1 MKIKKGKIFI
11 ITMLILCFALSI
23 MPMKVMAAT
32 EIGDVE
38 IENVKFNYDPGDAPQ
53 AKAIP
58 MDGWYGLYSV
68 EYEYWEEM
76 ETNEKG
82 ESVPVKYWYSDKS
95 KNDAVPADKRIT
107 TFEEG
112 KTYMYSIS
120 LKTEDDNTFATG
132 KKVKINGTYVDNANV
147 TNSGTRLFIV
157 AVKTIKPKTLT
168 WQHISEVEINN
179 ATISFKVGD
188 KPVFSGTTPENV
200 PYIYQSEYWSTDGG
214 KKYYYA
220 ADFWNINNPD
230 DLFTK
235 FESGKSYTYGI
246 YFKAAEGYCFTTD
259 TKLKING
266 KYYDYDTTDYDPMLQ
281 YNEGEYATM
290 WVDTSLVITPTE
302 NSQENPTTPSEPEK
316 PSKDPVTPTT
326 PTQET
331 EKEPQTTEN
340 KTEPTKNETK
350 NETNNPKTG
359 DNITF
364 NLILF
369 VIALFGVVILPIIN
383 KKQKI
388 SK

>member
-1 MKIKKGKIFI
+1 MNIKEFKRKNIVI
-11 ITMLILCFALSI
+11 AILVLCIALTV
-23 MPMKVMAAT
+23 MPMTVFADS
-32 EIGDVE
+32 EIGDVD
-38 IENVKFNYDPGDAPQ
+38 IEGVAFNYNPGDAPKTTAYKCDPWNEQ
-53 AKAIP
+53 YDI
-58 MDGWYGLYSV
+58 
-68 EYEYWEEM
+68 EYECWEEM
-76 ETNEKG
+76 ETNKNG
-82 ESVPVKYWYSDKS
+82 ESVPVKFWYSDNS
-95 KNDAVPADKRIT
+95 KNDALSAEKKII
-107 TFEEG
+107 TFEDG

-120 LKTEDDNTFATG
+120 LKAKDENTFATG
-132 KKVKINGTYVDNANV
+132 KKVMVNGTYVNSVNV
-147 TNSGTRLFIV
+147 TNSGTRLFVV
-157 AVKTIKPKTLT
+157 AVKTIKPKTIT
-168 WQHISEVEINN
+168 YQHINEFEINN

-188 KPVFSGTTPENV
+188 KPVFTGKSPENV

-220 ADFWNINNPD
+220 ADFWNDNNPD

-316 PSKDPVTPTT
+316 PSQEPVTPTT

-331 EKEPQTTEN
+331 EKEPQTKEN
-340 KTEPTKNETK
+340 NQTNIEA
-350 NETNNPKTG
+350 NNPKTG
-359 DNITF
+359 DSIIVYVAIAGISVMGLITT
-364 NLILF
+364 I
-369 VIALFGVVILPIIN
+369 VIKKRKN
-383 KKQKI
+383 K
-388 SK
+388 

>member
-1 MKIKKGKIFI
+1 MKFKKSKII
-11 ITMLILCFALSI
+11 ITTMLLLCFAI
-23 MPMKVMAAT
+23 MPIKVFAST
-32 EIGDVE
+32 EFGDVD
-38 IENVKFNYDPGDAPQ
+38 IEGVTFDYNPGDAPQ
-53 AKAIP
+53 ANATP

-95 KNDAVPADKRIT
+95 KNDAIPSDKRIT

-120 LKTEDDNTFATG
+120 LKTEDDNTFAVG
-132 KKVKINGTYVDNANV
+132 KKVKINGAYVDNKNV
-147 TNSGTRLFIV
+147 TNSGTRLFVV
-157 AVKTIKPKTLT
+157 AVKTIKPETITYK
-168 WQHISEVEINN
+168 HISEVEINN
-179 ATISFKVGD
+179 AAISFNVGD
-188 KPVFSGTTPENV
+188 KPVFTGTTPNNV

-266 KYYDYDTTDYDPMLQ
+266 KYYDYDTTDYDPLLQ

-290 WVDTSLVITPTE
+290 WVDTSLIMTPTE
-302 NSQENPTTPSEPEK
+302 NSQKNPIIPSEPK
-316 PSKDPVTPTT
+316 NPSQEPVTPTE
-326 PTQET
+326 PAQGT

-340 KTEPTKNETK
+340 KTEQINEK
-350 NETNNPKTG
+350 INNPKTG
-359 DNITF
+359 DSVLIFATIFGLIGITTLP
-364 NLILF
+364 LISRKS
-369 VIALFGVVILPIIN
+369 VV
-383 KKQKI
+383 K
-388 SK
+388 

>member
-1 MKIKKGKIFI
+1 MKFKKSKII
-11 ITMLILCFALSI
+11 ITTMLLLCFAI
-23 MPMKVMAAT
+23 MPIKVFAST
-32 EIGDVE
+32 EFGDVD
-38 IENVKFNYDPGDAPQ
+38 IEGVTFDYNPGDAPQ
-53 AKAIP
+53 ANATP

-95 KNDAVPADKRIT
+95 KNDAIPSDKRIT

-120 LKTEDDNTFATG
+120 LKTEDDNTFAVG
-132 KKVKINGTYVDNANV
+132 KKVKINGAYVDNKNV
-147 TNSGTRLFIV
+147 TNSGTRLFVV
-157 AVKTIKPKTLT
+157 AVKTIKLETITYK
-168 WQHISEVEINN
+168 HISEVEINN
-179 ATISFKVGD
+179 AAISFNVGD
-188 KPVFSGTTPENV
+188 KPVFTGTTPNNV

-230 DLFTK
+230 DLFTE

-266 KYYDYDTTDYDPMLQ
+266 KYYDYDTTDYDPLLQ

-290 WVDTSLVITPTE
+290 WVDTSLIMTPTE
-302 NSQENPTTPSEPEK
+302 NSQKNPIIPSEPK
-316 PSKDPVTPTT
+316 NPSQESVTPTE
-326 PTQET
+326 PAQGT

-340 KTEPTKNETK
+340 KTEQINEK
-350 NETNNPKTG
+350 INNPKTG
-359 DNITF
+359 DSVLIFATIFGLIGITTLP
-364 NLILF
+364 LISRKS
-369 VIALFGVVILPIIN
+369 VV
-383 KKQKI
+383 K
-388 SK
+388 

>member
-1 MKIKKGKIFI
+1 MKIKKSKIFI
-11 ITMLILCFALSI
+11 TIIMILCLALSI
-23 MPMKVMAAT
+23 MPMKVFAAT
-32 EIGDVE
+32 EIGDID
-38 IENVKFNYDPGDAPQ
+38 IESVTFNYEPGDAP
-53 AKAIP
+53 KATAII
-58 MDGWYGLYSV
+58 MDPWYDQYDI

-76 ETNEKG
+76 ETNANG
-82 ESVPVKYWYSDKS
+82 EPVPVKYWYSDES
-95 KNDAVPADKRIT
+95 KNNALSQDKKII

-120 LKTEDDNTFATG
+120 LKAKDGNTFATN
-132 KKVKINGTYVDNANV
+132 KKVMVNGKYVNSANV
-147 TNSGTRLFIV
+147 TNSGTKLFVV
-157 AVKTIKPKTLT
+157 AVKTIKPKTVT

-200 PYIYQSEYWSTDGG
+200 PYSYQSEYWSTDKG

-246 YFKAAEGYCFTTD
+246 YFKAAEGYCFTPD

-290 WVDTSLVITPTE
+290 WVDTSLVIIPTE
-302 NSQENPTTPSEPEK
+302 NSQENSTTPSEPEK
-316 PSKDPVTPTT
+316 TSKEPVTSTT

-331 EKEPQTTEN
+331 EKESQATEN
-340 KTEPTKNETK
+340 KTEQTKNEI
-350 NETNNPKTG
+350 NNPKTG
-359 DNITF
+359 DNIITSV
-364 NLILF
+364 ILF
-369 VIALFGVVILPIIN
+369 LTSIATIFVLTILKR
-383 KKQKI
+383 KKSRK
-388 SK
+388 

>member
-1 MKIKKGKIFI
+1 MKIKKSKIFI
-11 ITMLILCFALSI
+11 TIMLLLCFALSV
-23 MPMKVMAAT
+23 MPMKVLANS
-32 EIGDVE
+32 EIGDVD
-38 IENVKFNYDPGDAPQ
+38 IEGVTFDYNPGDAP
-53 AKAIP
+53 KATAYKCDPWDEQYDI
-58 MDGWYGLYSV
+58 

-82 ESVPVKYWYSDKS
+82 ESVPVKFWYSDES
-95 KNDAVPADKRIT
+95 KNNALSQDKKIT

-120 LKTEDDNTFATG
+120 LKAKDGNTFATD
-132 KKVKINGTYVDNANV
+132 KKVMVNGTHVNSINV
-147 TNSGTRLFIV
+147 TNYGTGLFV
-157 AVKTIKPKTLT
+157 TAVRTIKPKTIT
-168 WQHISEVEINN
+168 YKHISVVEINN
-179 ATISFKVGD
+179 ATISFKTGD

-214 KKYYYA
+214 NKYYYA

-230 DLFTK
+230 DLFSK

-290 WVDTSLVITPTE
+290 WVDTNLTITPTE
-302 NSQENPTTPSEPEK
+302 NSQENPITPSEPEK
-316 PSKDPVTPTT
+316 PSDDPVTPTT

-331 EKEPQTTEN
+331 EN
-340 KTEPTKNETK
+340 KTEQ
-350 NETNNPKTG
+350 TNNPKTG
-359 DNITF
+359 DNIVTF
-364 NLILF
+364 SIMFVLALTGILLIT
-369 VIALFGVVILPIIN
+369 IIN
-383 KKQKI
+383 KKRAKNN
-388 SK
+388 K

>member
-1 MKIKKGKIFI
+1 MKIKKSKIII
-11 ITMLILCFALSI
+11 ITMLLLCFALFVT
-23 MPMKVMAAT
+23 PMKAFAAT
-32 EIGDVE
+32 EIGDIAIDGVT
-38 IENVKFNYDPGDAPQ
+38 FNYDPGDAP
-53 AKAIP
+53 KATAIT
-58 MDGWYGLYSV
+58 MDAWYGLYSI

-82 ESVPVKYWYSDKS
+82 EPVPVKYWYSDES
-95 KNDAVPADKRIT
+95 KNNALSQDKRIT

-120 LKTEDDNTFATG
+120 LKAKDGNTFATG
-132 KKVKINGTYVDNANV
+132 KKVSVNGTYVNSENV
-147 TNSGTRLFIV
+147 TNSGTKLFVV
-157 AVKTIKPKTLT
+157 AVKTIKPETIT
-168 WQHISEVEINN
+168 YQHISEVEINN
-179 ATISFKVGD
+179 ATISFKTGD

-290 WVDTSLVITPTE
+290 WVDTSLIITPTE
-302 NSQENPTTPSEPEK
+302 NSQGNSTTPGESEK
-316 PSKDPVTPTT
+316 PSNNTVMPTE
-326 PTQET
+326 ET
-331 EKEPQTTEN
+331 EQ
-340 KTEPTKNETK
+340 TK
-350 NETNNPKTG
+350 NETNNPKTS
-359 DNITF
+359 DNIMINVMLFMASITVICI
-364 NLILF
+364 LI
-369 VIALFGVVILPIIN
+369 AIN
-383 KKQKI
+383 RKNKNIKT
-388 SK
+388 SRK

>member
-1 MKIKKGKIFI
+1 MKFKKSKII
-11 ITMLILCFALSI
+11 ITTMLLLCFAI
-23 MPMKVMAAT
+23 MPIKVFAST
-32 EIGDVE
+32 EFGDVD
-38 IENVKFNYDPGDAPQ
+38 IEGVTFDYNPGDAPQ
-53 AKAIP
+53 ANATP

-95 KNDAVPADKRIT
+95 KNDAIPSDKRIT

-120 LKTEDDNTFATG
+120 LKTEDDNTFAVG
-132 KKVKINGTYVDNANV
+132 KKVKINGAYVDNKNV
-147 TNSGTRLFIV
+147 TNSGTRLFVV
-157 AVKTIKPKTLT
+157 AVKTIKPETITYK
-168 WQHISEVEINN
+168 HISEVEINN
-179 ATISFKVGD
+179 AAISFNVGD
-188 KPVFSGTTPENV
+188 KPVFTGTTPNNV

-230 DLFTK
+230 DLFTE

-266 KYYDYDTTDYDPMLQ
+266 KYYDYDTTDYDPLLQ

-290 WVDTSLVITPTE
+290 WVDTSLIMTPTE
-302 NSQENPTTPSEPEK
+302 NSQKNPIIPSEPK
-316 PSKDPVTPTT
+316 NPSQEPVTPTE
-326 PTQET
+326 PSQGT

-340 KTEPTKNETK
+340 KTEQINEK
-350 NETNNPKTG
+350 INNPKTG
-359 DNITF
+359 DSVLIFATIFGLIGITTLP
-364 NLILF
+364 LISRKS
-369 VIALFGVVILPIIN
+369 VV
-383 KKQKI
+383 K
-388 SK
+388 